1 MEYGGTNIASLWYAP
16 VKGTSSRMDVG
27 RSTIVFDRMREA
39 IRLLDS
45 NPEDHDSS
53 MHLGETDSESILRG
67 TYLRD
72 ALLRSFKPQA
82 LSEPEPEGDERPP
95 IQEALPITRSI
106 LTDDMRIQSW
116 AKRYSV
122 PSPIVM
128 EGDPVLRD

>member
-72 ALLRSFKPQA
+72 VLLRSFKPQA
-82 LSEPEPEGDERPP
+82 LSEPEPEGDERPRR
-95 IQEALPITRSI
+95 QFA
-106 LTDDMRIQSW
+106 
-116 AKRYSV
+116 
-122 PSPIVM
+122 
-128 EGDPVLRD
+128 